1 MANYAYLRVSTD
13 AQDVD
18 NQKHGILEFAN
29 QHGLSNLSFVEDT
42 VSGKHKWRARK
53 LGDLLESLAPKD
65 VIVFAEVSRMARS
78 TLQVLEILEFCT
90 ERQIHVYIAKQ
101 KMILD
106 DSMQSRITATVLG
119 LAAEIEREFISLR
132 TKEALAARKAAGM
145 KLGRPAGQAEKTKLD
160 KHRKAIESYLDKG
173 LSIRSIAKLIDEPST
188 TVNDYI
194 KRHSL
199 RERDQLEMR
208 I

>member
-13 AQDVD
+13 DQDVA

-29 QHGLSNLSFVEDT
+29 QHGLANLQFVEDT

-53 LGDLLESLAPKD
+53 LGGLLTSLSSND
-65 VIVFAEVSRMARS
+65 IIVFAEVSRMARS

-90 ERQIHVYIAKQ
+90 EHQIHVYIAKQ

-132 TKEALAARKAAGM
+132 TKEALAVRKAAGM
-145 KLGRPAGQAEKTKLD
+145 KLGRPTGPAKTTKLD
-160 KHRKAIESYLDKG
+160 KHRKTIEAYLAKQ
-173 LSIRSIAKLIDEPST
+173 LSIRAIAKLIDEPFST
-188 TVNDYI
+188 VSDYI
-194 KRHSL
+194 TRHQL
-199 RERDQLEMR
+199 RNEQTPPLRR
-208 I
+208 